1 VKTEDW
7 LHMSFCL
14 PTLLYGLMSLKLNP
28 LSLNKTESISEKE
41 TLHGPAM
48 MLKYLLLL
56 SVAFTINAF
65 LALEILV

>member
-1 VKTEDW
+1 
-7 LHMSFCL
+7 
-14 PTLLYGLMSLKLNP
+14 MSLKLNP